1 MRLILAL
8 VVVWLALP
16 VAAQDV
22 VPEREGN
29 AAPEASPL
37 LGDPAV
43 AAAARLRDAVKSID
57 PAAEFMANGALFTV
71 QGLRL
76 TLVFDLRADRMR
88 VVAPV
93 GPAADVSGPELIR
106 LMQANF
112 DSALDARYAIAKDIL
127 WSVFIHPLSTLETEE
142 FASGIGQT
150 VNLVTSYGAS
160 YSSGALIFGG
170 GDSAEAQRKLIEDL
184 RDKTREI

>member
-1 MRLILAL
+1 MVRGFSLVFSIVALAIVSLVFAPAPRL
-8 VVVWLALP
+8 
-16 VAAQDV
+16 QE
-22 VPEREGN
+22 VP
-29 AAPEASPL
+29 
-37 LGDPAV
+37 GDPAV
-43 AAAARLRDAVKSID
+43 AAAARLRDAVRSID
-57 PAAEFMANGALFTV
+57 PKAELMDNGALFTV
-71 QGLRL
+71 QGVRL
-76 TLVFDLRADRMR
+76 TFVYDLDANRMR

-93 GPAADVSGPELIR
+93 GPAADVSGQDMIR

-170 GDSAEAQRKLIEDL
+170 GDSAEAQRRLIEDL